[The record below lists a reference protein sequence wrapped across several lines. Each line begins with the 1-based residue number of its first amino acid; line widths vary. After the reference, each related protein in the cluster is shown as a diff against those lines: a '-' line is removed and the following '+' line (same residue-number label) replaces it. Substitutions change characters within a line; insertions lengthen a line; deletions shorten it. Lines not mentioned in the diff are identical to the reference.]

1 MKKYLTS
8 ILLLIAVCAFA
19 DTTKED
25 SDGITLFAVASLP
38 QGVEEVYLGDS
49 VIVTL
54 TLYANVD
61 FAKIDN
67 KSDKLP
73 AVKHAKVRRY
83 RADRRLNQ
91 EVAVYNG
98 RRYYAVRAEQ
108 YAVTPDQLGE
118 LTFPA
123 QKYDV
128 VLSVKER
135 SRDPF
140 DSFFPFGRTQT
151 RQVQKT
157 CSSEPLKI
165 KVTTRPRRTIEEM
178 RRGGATIM

>member
-1 MKKYLTS
+1 MKTLLTS
-8 ILLLIAVCAFA
+8 ILLFACICACA
-19 DTTKED
+19 DTAKED
-25 SDGITLFAVASLP
+25 SDGIALFAVASLP
-38 QGVEEVYLGDS
+38 QGVEEAYLGDS

-140 DSFFPFGRTQT
+140 ESFFPFGRTRT

-165 KVTTRPRRTIEEM
+165 KVTKRPRRTIEEM

>member
-1 MKKYLTS
+1 MKTLLTS
-8 ILLLIAVCAFA
+8 ILLFACICACA
-19 DTTKED
+19 DTAKED
-25 SDGITLFAVASLP
+25 SDGIALFAVASLP
-38 QGVEEVYLGDS
+38 QGVEEAYLGDS

-61 FAKIDN
+61 FGSIDN
-67 KSDKLP
+67 TNDKVP
-73 AVKHAKVRRY
+73 SVKHATVRRY

-91 EVAVYNG
+91 EVAVYQG

-128 VLSVKER
+128 VLSVKQR

-140 DSFFPFGRTQT
+140 DSFFPFGRTET
-151 RQVQKT
+151 RRVEKT
-157 CSSEPLKI
+157 CTSEPLRI
-165 KVTTRPRRTIEEM
+165 KVIKRPRRTIEEM
-178 RRGGATIM
+178 RRSGAVIM